1 MTLVDTSAWI
11 DALRTD
17 GDQEVRRG
25 VAELLTAGQ
34 AALCDMVVLELWNG
48 AGGEEERAKLR
59 RLFDTLRIYAVDG
72 PVWEEAGA
80 LAQRCR
86 AGGITVPATDLLI
99 ATTARVHGLS
109 LLHSDEHFLL
119 LDHLTDV

>member
-17 GDQEVRRG
+17 GNQEVRRS

-48 AGGEEERAKLR
+48 ASGEEERAKLR

-72 PVWEEAGA
+72 PVWEQAET

-86 AGGITVPATDLLI
+86 AGGITVPPTDLLI
-99 ATTARVHGLS
+99 ATTAHVNGLS
-109 LLHSDEHFLL
+109 LLHADEHFTL
-119 LDHLTDV
+119 LDHLTNV

>member
-11 DALRTD
+11 DALCTD
-17 GDQEVRRG
+17 GNQEIRRG

-59 RLFDTLRIYAVDG
+59 RLFDTLRIYAVG
-72 PVWEEAGA
+72 WPVWERAGV

-86 AGGITVPATDLLI
+86 AGGVTIPATDLLI

-109 LLHSDEHFLL
+109 LFHADEHFTL

>member
-11 DALRTD
+11 DALRAD
-17 GDQEVRRG
+17 GNQEVRRG

-34 AALCDMVVLELWNG
+34 AVLCDMVVLELWNG

-72 PVWEEAGA
+72 PVWEQAGA
-80 LAQRCR
+80 LARRCR
-86 AGGITVPATDLLI
+86 AIGITVPATDLLI
-99 ATTARVHGLS
+99 ATTAHVNSLS
-109 LLHSDEHFLL
+109 LLHADEHFTL

>member
-1 MTLVDTSAWI
+1 MTLIDTSAWV
-11 DALRTD
+11 DALRAE

-34 AALCDMVVLELWNG
+34 AVLCDMVVLELWNG

-59 RLFDTLRIYAVDG
+59 RLFGTLRVYPVDG
-72 PVWEEAGA
+72 PVWEQAGT

-86 AGGITVPATDLLI
+86 VSGITVPATDLLI
-99 ATTARVHGLS
+99 ATTAHVNGLS
-109 LLHSDEHFLL
+109 LLHADEHFTL
-119 LDHLTDV
+119 LDNLTDV

>member
-11 DALRTD
+11 DALRPD
-17 GDQEVRRG
+17 GNQKIRNG

-34 AALCDMVVLELWNG
+34 AVLCDMVVLELWNG
-48 AGGEEERAKLR
+48 AGSEEERAKLR

-72 PVWEEAGA
+72 PVWEQAGI

-86 AGGITVPATDLLI
+86 ASGITVPATDLLI
-99 ATTARVHGLS
+99 ATTARVYGLS
-109 LLHSDEHFLL
+109 MLHADEHFTL